1 MNDLVGQTYKIN
13 LVNNSLNENESVI
26 DAITCHFR
34 NQSGVTEIK
43 SKFMFAQSNAKS
55 SLSYTSPSHVPFL
68 LKSLDIKKAS
78 GLDTIP
84 PKLVKA
90 TSDTLSVPLSQV
102 NGIFPDAS
110 KVAMVSPIDKKTD
123 NKSKISNYRSVSM
136 LNIFSKVC

>member
-1 MNDLVGQTYKIN
+1 
-13 LVNNSLNENESVI
+13 
-26 DAITCHFR
+26 
-34 NQSGVTEIK
+34 
-43 SKFMFAQSNAKS
+43 MFAQSNAKS